1 MNTLIC
7 KPAKLIALLCLL
19 TVLTG
24 CQHLSDIRIEPD
36 RPGDLGTLILEQEY
50 GRAQQLLVQYPYLD
64 TPDTRTELNERISA
78 YETVV
83 LSDARTRESNDDLY
97 GANELLVVALRK
109 LPDSVRLIEYKSRL
123 DAERAERLRE
133 NERRELLADAEY
145 YVAQQEI
152 YEEHLNLDAPSLVQR
167 MKNRYSQQ
175 QAHELA
181 AKLLACGE
189 ECLQQDD
196 LDLADKCLNYARL
209 INNTPEVS
217 AALSQL
223 ESLRATQRQ
232 SDEKK
237 TRVIQVKKEKRLA
250 RKHRDKTQE
259 VLEKT
264 EQALESNNLP
274 AAYRIFRELPKGGN
288 ESSKVVA
295 VRTRLNN
302 AIQSKVRE
310 MTSEG
315 DRQYRADHVVRAIR
329 SWEGALELDPDNPE
343 LTERLERARKV
354 LARLEELKNKQRATA
369 RQSRDGS

>member
-7 KPAKLIALLCLL
+7 KPARLIALLGLL
-19 TVLTG
+19 VSLAG
-24 CQHLSDIRIEPD
+24 CQHLSSIRMEPD
-36 RPGDLGTLILEQEY
+36 RPGDLGTLMLEQEY

-83 LSDARTRESNDDLY
+83 LSDARTRKSNDDLY

-109 LPDSVRLIEYKSRL
+109 LPDSVRLNEYKSRL
-123 DAERAERLRE
+123 DAEVAARLRE

-145 YVAQQEI
+145 YVAQQQI
-152 YEEHLNLDAPSLVQR
+152 YEEHLNLVAPSLLQR
-167 MKNRYSQQ
+167 LKNSYSQQ

-181 AKLLACGE
+181 EKLLACGK
-189 ECLQQDD
+189 ECLQEDD
-196 LDLADKCLNYARL
+196 LEVADKCLNYARL
-209 INNTPEVS
+209 INDTPEVS

-223 ESLRATQRQ
+223 ESLRAAQHQ
-232 SDEKK
+232 SEVKK
-237 TRVIQVKKEKRLA
+237 TRVIQVKEKKRLA

-264 EQALESNNLP
+264 EQALDNNNLP
-274 AAYRIFRELPKGGN
+274 AAYRIFRELPKGGDEN
-288 ESSKVVA
+288 SKVVA
-295 VRTRLNN
+295 VRTRLND
-302 AIQSKVRE
+302 AIESRVRE
-310 MTSEG
+310 MTGEG
-315 DRQYRADHVVRAIR
+315 DRQYRADRVVRAIH

-354 LARLEELKNKQRATA
+354 LARLEELKNKQRATT

>member
-7 KPAKLIALLCLL
+7 KPARLIALMGLL
-19 TVLTG
+19 TFLAG
-24 CQHLSDIRIEPD
+24 CQHLSDIRMEPD
-36 RPGDLGTLILEQEY
+36 RPGDLGTLMLEQEY
-50 GRAQQLLVQYPYLD
+50 GRAQQLLVQYPLLD

-78 YETVV
+78 YETVI
-83 LSDARTRESNDDLY
+83 LSDVETRKSNDDLY
-97 GANELLVVALRK
+97 GATEFLVVALRK
-109 LPDSVRLIEYKSRL
+109 LPASVRLNEYKSRL

-152 YEEHLNLDAPSLVQR
+152 YEEHLNLDAPSLAQR
-167 MKNRYSQQ
+167 LKNSYSQH
-175 QAHELA
+175 QAPELA
-181 AKLLACGE
+181 AKLLTCGE
-189 ECLQQDD
+189 ECLQEDD
-196 LDLADKCLNYARL
+196 MELADKCLNYARL
-209 INNTPEVS
+209 INNTPEVL

-223 ESLRATQRQ
+223 ESWRAAQRQ

-237 TRVIQVKKEKRLA
+237 TRVIQVKEEKRLA

-264 EQALESNNLP
+264 EQALDSNNLP
-274 AAYRIFRELPKGGN
+274 AAYRIFRQLPKGRN
-288 ESSKVVA
+288 ESSKVEA
-295 VRTRLNN
+295 LRTRLNN

-315 DRQYRADHVVRAIR
+315 DRQYRADHVVRAIH

-369 RQSRDGS
+369 RQPGDGT

>member
-7 KPAKLIALLCLL
+7 KPARLIALLGLL
-19 TVLTG
+19 AILAG
-24 CQHLSDIRIEPD
+24 CQHLSDIRMEPD
-36 RPGDLGTLILEQEY
+36 RPGDLGTLMLEQEY
-50 GRAQQLLVQYPYLD
+50 GRAQQLLVQYPDLD
-64 TPDTRTELNERISA
+64 TAGTRTELNERIST
-78 YETVV
+78 YESVV

-109 LPDSVRLIEYKSRL
+109 LPDSARLNEYKSRL

-133 NERRELLADAEY
+133 NERRELLVDAEY

-167 MKNRYSQQ
+167 LKNSYSQQ

-181 AKLLACGE
+181 AKLLTCGE
-189 ECLQQDD
+189 ECLQEDD
-196 LDLADKCLNYARL
+196 LELADKCLHYARL
-209 INNTPEVS
+209 INDTPEVS
-217 AALSQL
+217 AAISQL
-223 ESLRATQRQ
+223 ESSRAAQRQ

-237 TRVIQVKKEKRLA
+237 TRVIQVKEEKRLA
-250 RKHRDKTQE
+250 RKHRNKTQE
-259 VLEKT
+259 VLENT
-264 EQALESNNLP
+264 EQALDNNDLP
-274 AAYRIFRELPKGGN
+274 AAYRIFRELPKGGK
-288 ESSKVVA
+288 ESSKLVA

-315 DRQYRADHVVRAIR
+315 DKQYRADHVVSAIR

-343 LTERLERARKV
+343 LSERLERARKV

-369 RQSRDGS
+369 RRSSDGT

>member
-7 KPAKLIALLCLL
+7 KPARLIALTGLL
-19 TVLTG
+19 AILAG
-24 CQHLSDIRIEPD
+24 CQHLSDIRMEPD
-36 RPGDLGTLILEQEY
+36 RPGDLGTLMLEQEY

-64 TPDTRTELNERISA
+64 TPGTRTELNERISA
-78 YETVV
+78 YEAVV

-109 LPDSVRLIEYKSRL
+109 LPESVRLNEYKSRL
-123 DAERAERLRE
+123 DAKRAERLRDI
-133 NERRELLADAEY
+133 ERRELLADAEY

-167 MKNRYSQQ
+167 LRNSYSQQ

-181 AKLLACGE
+181 AKLLACGD
-189 ECLQQDD
+189 ECIQKDD
-196 LDLADKCLNYARL
+196 LELADKCLNYARL

-223 ESLRATQRQ
+223 ESVRAEQRQ
-232 SDEKK
+232 VDEKK
-237 TRVIQVKKEKRLA
+237 TRVIQVKEEKRLA
-250 RKHRDKTQE
+250 RNHRDKTQE

-264 EQALESNNLP
+264 EQALDSNNLP
-274 AAYRIFRELPKGGN
+274 AAYRIFRELPKGGK
-288 ESSKVVA
+288 ESSDVVA

-302 AIQSKVRE
+302 AIESKVRE

-343 LTERLERARKV
+343 LIERLERARKV

-369 RQSRDGS
+369 RQPRDGT